1 MNPASPA
8 ASPRPRA
15 GRSYRI
21 QLALMLG
28 PYLVGLFVLTI
39 LPALAGLP
47 LAFTRYN
54 ALERPVW
61 HGLRNFTELAS
72 DDIFGIA
79 VQNSLVFIAI
89 SIPLRIVAA
98 LGLSLLLAGRFRG
111 AGLYRAA
118 VYLPTVVPDIAWAV
132 VWLWVL
138 NPLYG
143 PRNQL
148 LAVVGIAG
156 PARTVEENSARAAIL
171 LMMGWQIGETFVICL
186 AGLQDVPGEL
196 LDQSAVDGAGPWQ
209 TFRSV
214 LLPSMAPVLLI
225 VMFRDTIASLQT
237 NFVPALIVGRD
248 GGPNYA
254 TTYLPLY
261 IYRNAF
267 DYLRFG
273 YAAAMT
279 WSLIGLTGIVV
290 YLQYRVAVH
299 WRMGF
304 RDAET

>member
-1 MNPASPA
+1 
-8 ASPRPRA
+8 
-15 GRSYRI
+15 
-21 QLALMLG
+21 MLG
-28 PYLVGLFVLTI
+28 PYLAGLLILWF

-54 ALERPVW
+54 ALEPPVW
-61 HGLRNFTELAS
+61 NGLENFRDLLD
-72 DDIFGIA
+72 DDIFRIA

-89 SIPLRIVAA
+89 SIPLRLVAA
-98 LGLSLLLAGRFRG
+98 LGLALLLSGRFRG
-111 AGLYRAA
+111 SALYRAA

-138 NPLYG
+138 NPLFG
-143 PRNQL
+143 PLNQL
-148 LAVVGIAG
+148 LALVGIAG
-156 PARTVEENSARAAIL
+156 PAWTVEENAARAAII

-186 AGLQDVPGEL
+186 AGLQDMPGEL
-196 LDQSAVDGAGPWQ
+196 LDQSAVDGGGAWA

-214 LLPSMAPVLLI
+214 LLPSIAPVLLI
-225 VMFRDTIASLQT
+225 VMFRDTISSLQT

-248 GGPNYA
+248 GGPNNA

-279 WSLIGLTGIVV
+279 WSLIGLTGLIV
-290 YLQYRVAVH
+290 YLQYRVALR
-299 WRMGF
+299 WRLGF
-304 RDAET
+304 RDVED

>member
-1 MNPASPA
+1 M
-8 ASPRPRA
+8 
-15 GRSYRI
+15 
-21 QLALMLG
+21 
-28 PYLVGLFVLTI
+28 VGLLVLTI

-54 ALERPVW
+54 AIERPVW
-61 HGLRNFTELAS
+61 HGLQNFTELAG
-72 DDIFGIA
+72 DDIFRIA

-98 LGLSLLLAGRFRG
+98 LGLSLLLSGRFRG
-111 AGLYRAA
+111 VGLYRAA

-143 PRNQL
+143 PLNQL
-148 LAVVGIAG
+148 LAVAGVAG
-156 PARTVEENSARAAIL
+156 PAWTVEENSARAAII

-214 LLPSMAPVLLI
+214 LLPSIAPVLLI

-279 WSLIGLTGIVV
+279 WSLIGLTGVVV

-304 RDAET
+304 RDAEV